1 MPTAPPTPTVPVSE
15 RPGSAEPPV
24 GRFPVIGGGG
34 TLPSA
39 SSIGRRVVHRVL
51 DLVNRIVPKQPG
63 TMVLH
68 SSVDV
73 EDGVLAVLA
82 ECARRGVAT
91 TVLLEDPERA
101 SLLAALA
108 SGPVR
113 TAPRRSLRGRFAF
126 LRASHVMTTGR
137 LYGSRT
143 PPPSQT
149 VVSLWHGEPP
159 TKVTGR
165 FEGRGGLQCTYAP
178 VCSTVG
184 RAYRAAE
191 FDLSP
196 LQVPIVGA
204 PRNDRML
211 QADAAAVRRQ
221 LLGEDADRTVFV
233 WLPSYRVGH
242 YDGQLRVDVAGS
254 SGVPY
259 TAAEIRRIDDWLFE
273 HDARV
278 VVKVHHRDVN
288 AFTEDYRALRVLTQG
303 DLERQGLTLY
313 PALAAFDGLI
323 TDMSSVWV
331 DHLLLDKPMVFAFPD
346 ADRYRDG
353 RGLNLEPYDQWVP
366 GPFTEDVD
374 SLLTALGEV
383 VAGRDPMADERARA
397 RVRFHQFL
405 DGSST
410 ARLLDGLGLVA
421 TGDRRDA

>member
-1 MPTAPPTPTVPVSE
+1 MYPMSMAPP
-15 RPGSAEPPV
+15 A

-34 TLPSA
+34 KMPSA
-39 SSIGRRVVHRVL
+39 ASLRRRLVYRVL
-51 DLVNRIVPKQPG
+51 DQVNRWMPKKPD

-82 ECARRGVAT
+82 ECATRGVRA

-101 SLLAALA
+101 PLLAALA

-113 TAPRRSLRGRFAF
+113 TLPRHSLRGRLAF
-126 LRASHVMTTGR
+126 LRSAHVVTTGR
-137 LYGSRT
+137 LYGSRM
-143 PPPSQT
+143 PPPSQV

-159 TKVTGR
+159 AKVTGR
-165 FEGRGGLQCTYAP
+165 FEGRGGLLCTYAP

-184 RAYRAAE
+184 RAYRSAE

-196 LQVPIVGA
+196 LQVPIIGA

-211 QADAAAVRRQ
+211 QADAASVRRA

-242 YDGQLRVDVAGS
+242 YDGELRVDVAGH

-259 TAAEIRRIDDWLFE
+259 TRDEVRRIDDWLFE
-273 HDARV
+273 RGARA
-278 VVKVHHRDVN
+278 VVKIHHRDVN
-288 AFTEDYRALRVLTQG
+288 SFTDDYKALRVLTQG

-313 PALAAFDGLI
+313 PALAAFDALI

-331 DHLLLDKPMVFAFPD
+331 DYLLLDKPMVFAFPD
-346 ADRYRDG
+346 SDQYRNG

-366 GPFTEDVD
+366 GPFAQDVD
-374 SLLTALGEV
+374 SLLSALGDV
-383 VAGRDPMADERARA
+383 IDGQDPMAEERART
-397 RVRFHQFL
+397 RVRFHQYL
-405 DGSST
+405 DDQST
-410 ARLLDGLGLVA
+410 VRLLDGLGLGSGA
-421 TGDRRDA
+421 PS